1 MEEKKFDPY
10 QFIGFILIALI
21 LTWMLYR
28 NGPTEEQKSESKTIT
43 EQDITSPSSPEES
56 ETSAA
61 FIQQQK
67 VESFGDLGTLFKSNS
82 VENVSISTE
91 NISYEVQSKGA
102 QIVVLQLDKFENF
115 ADNSLRL
122 ISESNTDFNVKL
134 STLDGRVL
142 NTRDIFFT
150 PTLTDQADSYKLLM
164 TASISTRQSIV
175 FEYVFPKQGY
185 LYTVNLKTEG
195 MQTLL
200 NSSILP
206 NFSWK
211 TDAFRNSRSIDY
223 ENRYTEYTFGYEED
237 RVDYLSLNGEDKES
251 REGIRWISYR
261 QHFFS
266 SILIPSTP
274 IASAELTSIDLASEE
289 NLEEKFTKTFKTS
302 YSLGLTNGNLN
313 TQLTFYNG
321 PTDYDSLKALDGDLE
336 TSIPMGWGIFGWIN
350 RVIFLP
356 LFGFLSSFLSFGI
369 AIIVMTVIVRLAMSP
384 VTYKSYVSQI
394 KMKVLRPD
402 IEIINNKYK
411 DDAVK
416 RQQET
421 MSLYSR
427 AGANPMSG
435 CVPALLQLPI
445 FYALF
450 SFFPVAF
457 VLRDKS
463 FLWADDLSSYD
474 SVYDLGFSIPFYGDH
489 ISLFP
494 ILASIAI
501 FFYTQ
506 MTTGQQAMP
515 QQPGMPNMKIIMYL
529 MPLMMLFFFNN
540 YASGLSLYYFVSNL
554 LTIILMLV
562 IKNYIVND
570 QKILSKIEENKKK
583 PKKAGGFSSRL
594 QKAMEQAEKQKKA
607 GRK

>member
-1 MEEKKFDPY
+1 MEEKKFDPL

-115 ADNSLRL
+115 ADNPLRL

-200 NSSILP
+200 NSSIPP

-251 REGIRWISYR
+251 RDGIRWISYR

>member
-82 VENVSISTE
+82 LENVSISTE

-115 ADNSLRL
+115 ADNPLRL

-200 NSSILP
+200 NSSTPP

-223 ENRYTEYTFGYEED
+223 ENRYTEFTFGYEED

-251 REGIRWISYR
+251 RDGIRWISYR

>member
-1 MEEKKFDPY
+1 MEEKKFDPL

-102 QIVVLQLDKFENF
+102 QIVVLQLDNFENF
-115 ADNSLRL
+115 ADNPLRL

-185 LYTVNLKTEG
+185 LYTVNLKTDG

-200 NSSILP
+200 NSSTPP

-251 REGIRWISYR
+251 RDGIRWISYR

-302 YSLGLTNGNLN
+302 YSLGLTDGNLN

>member
-102 QIVVLQLDKFENF
+102 QIVVLQLDNFENF
-115 ADNSLRL
+115 ADNPLRL

-200 NSSILP
+200 NSSIPP

-251 REGIRWISYR
+251 RDGIRWISYR

-302 YSLGLTNGNLN
+302 YSLGLTDGNLN

>member
-28 NGPTEEQKSESKTIT
+28 NGPQESAKDIQISSEQIT
-43 EQDITSPSSPEES
+43 RSNVEKAIKDSIKLQNKVYSYGNIGKL
-56 ETSAA
+56 
-61 FIQQQK
+61 FIPNNLPN
-67 VESFGDLGTLFKSNS
+67 VNFTTDNMTLELQAKGGG
-82 VENVSISTE
+82 ISTLILKE
-91 NISYEVQSKGA
+91 
-102 QIVVLQLDKFENF
+102 FENYE
-115 ADNSLRL
+115 DKPIPMIQNHNS
-122 ISESNTDFNVKL
+122 DFNINL
-134 STLDGRVL
+134 STLDGRLL
-142 NTRDIFFT
+142 NTGDFYFT
-150 PTLTDQADSYKLLM
+150 PNILENDN
-164 TASISTRQSIV
+164 SISVSMRAEISENQYIA

-185 LYTVNLKTEG
+185 MFTVNFKTVG
-195 MQTLL
+195 MQNLL
-200 NSSILP
+200 NFNQP
-206 NFSWK
+206 ANVNWK
-211 TDAFRNSRSIDY
+211 TDVYRNSRSIDY
-223 ENRYTEYTFGYEED
+223 ENRYTEFTFGYEDD
-237 RVDYLSLNGEDKES
+237 RVDYLSLNGEDQEL

-266 SILIPSTP
+266 AILIPDGIVANANLKSK
-274 IASAELTSIDLASEE
+274 DLSSDK
-289 NLEEKFTKTFKTS
+289 NLDEKYTKRFETS
-302 YSLGLTNGNLN
+302 YALEARTGNIN
-313 TQLTFYNG
+313 TQFDFYYG
-321 PTDYDSLKALDGDLE
+321 PTDYKTLKNIKGDLE

-356 LFGFLSSFLSFGI
+356 LFGFLSSFLSYGI
-369 AIIVMTVIVRLAMSP
+369 AIIVMTIIVRLLMSP

-402 IEIINNKYK
+402 VEAITARHK

-435 CVPALLQLPI
+435 CIPALIQLPV

-474 SVYDLGFSIPFYGDH
+474 SVLDLDFNIPFYGDH
-489 ISLFP
+489 VSLFP
-494 ILASIAI
+494 ILASLAI
-501 FFYTQ
+501 FFYTK
-506 MTTGQQAMP
+506 MTTGQQPMP

-554 LTIILMLV
+554 LTIFLMLV
-562 IKNYIVND
+562 IKNFIID
-570 QKILSKIEENKKK
+570 DAKIHAKIEENKKK
-583 PKKAGGFSSRL
+583 PKKTGGFSARL
-594 QKAMEQAEKQKKA
+594 QKAMEEAEKQKKA
-607 GRK
+607 RSR

>member
-28 NGPTEEQKSESKTIT
+28 NGPEQENIENNESI
-43 EQDITSPSSPEES
+43 EQVSVSPSLEVVQDSVK
-56 ETSAA
+56 
-61 FIQQQK
+61 QQQK
-67 VESFGDLGTLFKSNS
+67 VIAYGDLGNLFVPVNLPNLKFSTDNMIL
-82 VENVSISTE
+82 EFQNKGGGISKLAL
-91 NISYEVQSKGA
+91 S
-102 QIVVLQLDKFENF
+102 DFENYE
-115 ADNSLRL
+115 DQPIPMIQDGNL
-122 ISESNTDFNVKL
+122 DFNIALNTK
-134 STLDGRVL
+134 DGRVL
-142 NTRDIFFT
+142 NTRDFYFT
-150 PTLTDQADSYKLLM
+150 PTLTDKNGLFTLKMKATLSE
-164 TASISTRQSIV
+164 RQYVIY
-175 FEYVFPKQGY
+175 EYVFPKKGD
-185 LYTVNLKTEG
+185 LFTVNFNTFG
-195 MQTLL
+195 MEALL
-200 NSSILP
+200 DNNKASKVT
-206 NFSWK
+206 WT
-211 TDAFRNSRSIDY
+211 TDVFRNSRSIDY
-223 ENRYTEYTFGYEED
+223 ENRYTEFTFGYEED
-237 RVDYLSLNGEDKES
+237 RVDYLSLSGDDKET

-266 SILIPSTP
+266 AILIPNST
-274 IASAELTSIDLASEE
+274 IAVAELKSKDLSGEE
-289 NLEEKFTKTFKTS
+289 NLDKKYTKRFETVFALPS
-302 YSLGLTNGNLN
+302 QSGNIN
-313 TQLTFYNG
+313 TQFKFYYG
-321 PTDYDSLKALDGDLE
+321 PTDYKTLKNIEGDLE
-336 TSIPMGWGIFGWIN
+336 ASIPMGWGIFGWIN

-356 LFGFLSSFLSFGI
+356 LFGFLSSFLSYGI
-369 AIIVMTVIVRLAMSP
+369 AIIVMTIIVRLLMSP

-402 IEIINNKYK
+402 IEAITAKYK
-411 DDAVK
+411 NDAVK

-427 AGANPMSG
+427 AGANPMAG
-435 CVPALLQLPI
+435 CVPALIQLPV

-474 SVYDLGFSIPFYGDH
+474 SVLDLGFSIPFYGDH
-489 ISLFP
+489 VSLFP

-501 FFYTQ
+501 FFYTK
-506 MTTGQQAMP
+506 MTTGQQPMP

-562 IKNYIVND
+562 IKNYIID
-570 QKILSKIEENKKK
+570 DTKIHAKIEENKKK
-583 PKKAGGFSSRL
+583 PKKVGGFSARL
-594 QKAMEQAEKQKKA
+594 QRAMEEAEKQKKA
-607 GRK
+607 GRR

>member
-1 MEEKKFDPY
+1 MCIRD
-10 QFIGFILIALI
+10 
-21 LTWMLYR
+21 R
-28 NGPTEEQKSESKTIT
+28 
-43 EQDITSPSSPEES
+43 
-56 ETSAA
+56 
-61 FIQQQK
+61 
-67 VESFGDLGTLFKSNS
+67 
-82 VENVSISTE
+82 
-91 NISYEVQSKGA
+91 SKGA

-115 ADNSLRL
+115 ADNPLRL
-122 ISESNTDFNVKL
+122 ISEYNTDFNVKL
-134 STLDGRVL
+134 TTMDGRVI

-164 TASISTRQSIV
+164 TSSISTRQSIV
-175 FEYVFPKQGY
+175 FEYDFPKQGY
-185 LYTVNLKTEG
+185 LYTVNLKTKG

-200 NSSILP
+200 NSSSLP

-274 IASAELTSIDLASEE
+274 IASAELISIDLANQE

-302 YSLGLTNGNLN
+302 YSLELTDGNLN

-506 MTTGQQAMP
+506 MTTGC
-515 QQPGMPNMKIIMYL
+515 L
-529 MPLMMLFFFNN
+529 
-540 YASGLSLYYFVSNL
+540 LYTSPSPR
-554 LTIILMLV
+554 
-562 IKNYIVND
+562 D
-570 QKILSKIEENKKK
+570 S
-583 PKKAGGFSSRL
+583 
-594 QKAMEQAEKQKKA
+594 
-607 GRK
+607 

>member
-28 NGPTEEQKSESKTIT
+28 NGPQESAKDTQISSEQIT
-43 EQDITSPSSPEES
+43 RSNVEKAIKDSIKLQNKVYSYGDIGKL
-56 ETSAA
+56 
-61 FIQQQK
+61 FIPNNLPN
-67 VESFGDLGTLFKSNS
+67 VNFTTDNMTLELQAKGGG
-82 VENVSISTE
+82 ISTLILKE
-91 NISYEVQSKGA
+91 
-102 QIVVLQLDKFENF
+102 FENYE
-115 ADNSLRL
+115 DKPIPMIQNHNS
-122 ISESNTDFNVKL
+122 DFNINL
-134 STLDGRVL
+134 STLDGRLL
-142 NTRDIFFT
+142 NTGDFYFT
-150 PTLTDQADSYKLLM
+150 PNVIENDN
-164 TASISTRQSIV
+164 SISVSMRAEISENQYIA
-175 FEYVFPKQGY
+175 FDYVFPKQGY
-185 LYTVNLKTEG
+185 MFSVNFKTIG
-195 MQTLL
+195 MQNLL
-200 NSSILP
+200 NFNQP
-206 NFSWK
+206 ANVNWE
-211 TDAFRNSRSIDY
+211 TDVYRNSRSIDY
-223 ENRYTEYTFGYEED
+223 ENRYTEFTFGYEDD
-237 RVDYLSLNGEDKES
+237 RVDYLSLNGEDQEL

-266 SILIPSTP
+266 AILIPNDV
-274 IASAELTSIDLASEE
+274 IADANLKSKDLSSDKS
-289 NLEEKFTKTFKTS
+289 LDEKYTKRFETS
-302 YSLGLTNGNLN
+302 YALEARTGNIN
-313 TQLTFYNG
+313 TQFDFYYG
-321 PTDYDSLKALDGDLE
+321 PTDYKTLKNIKGDLE

-356 LFGFLSSFLSFGI
+356 LFGFLSSFLSYGI
-369 AIIVMTVIVRLAMSP
+369 AIIVMTIIVRLLMSP

-402 IEIINNKYK
+402 VEAITAKHK

-435 CVPALLQLPI
+435 CIPALIQLPV

-474 SVYDLGFSIPFYGDH
+474 SILDLDFNIPFYGDH
-489 ISLFP
+489 VSLFP
-494 ILASIAI
+494 ILASLAI
-501 FFYTQ
+501 FFYTK
-506 MTTGQQAMP
+506 MTTGQQPMP

-554 LTIILMLV
+554 LTIFLMLI
-562 IKNYIVND
+562 IKNFIID
-570 QKILSKIEENKKK
+570 DAKIHAKIEENKKK
-583 PKKAGGFSSRL
+583 PKKAGGFSARL
-594 QKAMEQAEKQKKA
+594 QKAMEEAEKQKKA
-607 GRK
+607 RSR

>member
-1 MEEKKFDPY
+1 
-10 QFIGFILIALI
+10 
-21 LTWMLYR
+21 MLYR

-115 ADNSLRL
+115 ADNPLRL

-150 PTLTDQADSYKLLM
+150 PTLIDQTDSYKLLM

>member
-82 VENVSISTE
+82 LENISISTE

-115 ADNSLRL
+115 ADNPLRL
-122 ISESNTDFNVKL
+122 ISESNSDFNVKL

-150 PTLTDQADSYKLLM
+150 PTLIDQADSYKLLM
-164 TASISTRQSIV
+164 TASFSNRQSIV